1 MIPIPSF
8 LISPLA
14 KLIGGLSAVLLVFGV
29 YKYWEHSVFKQGENE
44 MIAKYEK
51 RAAEADR
58 KAGSYL
64 ALKNH
69 EIQRIQEQRKNAYID
84 MVTEYSNEIKSL
96 HDRIDNTRSMSITA
110 KKPEACRNS
119 VQSEASN
126 QQTDSQGRGEFFRVE
141 IERETAE
148 DIREII
154 KEVGI
159 GEVSCKQLVEAI
171 KQEFELK

>member
-8 LISPLA
+8 LITPIA
-14 KLIGGLSAVLLVFGV
+14 KLIGGIGAVLLVFGA

-58 KAGSYL
+58 KAESYL
-64 ALKNH
+64 SLKNH
-69 EIQRIQEQRKNAYID
+69 EIQRLQEQRKNAYIE

-119 VQSEASN
+119 VQSEAGN
-126 QQTDSQGRGEFFRVE
+126 QQADSQGRGEFFRVE
-141 IERETAE
+141 IERKTAE

-154 KEVGI
+154 NDVGV
-159 GEVSCKQLVEAI
+159 GEVSCKHLVEAV
-171 KQEFELK
+171 KREFDLK